1 MKNMKYKWIKKLTT
15 GMVILIAAGGMSGCQ
30 KAATPENLFRDLAV
44 NMTAVESAT
53 ENQIVSLQMGEGESA
68 VSQESNLDI
77 EMTRDPAAVHRKGQ
91 QKTDMAGKEET
102 QELESYQ
109 VEEDG
114 KTVIYSGTD
123 EAWEKNDADET
134 DQEKTAS
141 EQGNE
146 ESTASDEKTE
156 DASDKEVV
164 LFDGIENL
172 SGLFTMSQEL
182 ADVNNE
188 ECFELTGK
196 ISGTQFQ
203 ETFMDTLVTLLGED
217 SSDLSG
223 WNLKA
228 ETGED
233 EAKKKQMDEIS
244 IDCTLD
250 IYRSNILPAKITFNL
265 TDYLKAADEDNA
277 QVSAYTLELTFVS
290 YNDTKKIKVPKSVME
305 SAKDNTGDA
314 ADAEDASDGAVED
327 EQQQKD
333 SADKSVTSKGIQ
345 SDVEGAAAQSEELG
359 ASWNSY
365 TVQINDKVL
374 TLPCTI
380 AELESAGLTFDEK
393 SLPLDYEIK
402 AGDYQNAWFKDDSRN
417 TIMVDLINTGED
429 DKEAKDCLVGG
440 IYVEQYSLKNDS
452 LTVTFPGDIQ
462 LGMSIDTVLAAYGD
476 TVQNTEGDLVNVYN
490 WYEDGSYYNSCEIDT
505 NSTDG
510 TVTMMGISRFEMKK
524 W

>member
-1 MKNMKYKWIKKLTT
+1 ML
-15 GMVILIAAGGMSGCQ
+15 VLITIGGLSGCQ
-30 KAATPENLFRDLAV
+30 KAAIPENLFRDLVV

-53 ENQIVSLQMGEGESA
+53 ENQIVSLQMGEGENT

-77 EMTRDPAAVHRKGQ
+77 EMTRDPVAIHRKGQ
-91 QKTDMAGKEET
+91 QKTDMGGSEET
-102 QELESYQ
+102 QNLESYQ
-109 VEEDG
+109 VEEEG

-141 EQGNE
+141 EQGDT

-156 DASDKEVV
+156 DASDKEVM
-164 LFDGIENL
+164 LFDGIQDL

-182 ADVNNE
+182 SDINNE

-203 ETFMDTLVTLLGED
+203 ETFMDTLVALLGED

-233 EAKKKQMDEIS
+233 EAKKQQMDAVS
-244 IDCTLD
+244 VDCTLD
-250 IYRSNILPAKITFNL
+250 IYRSNILPAKITFDL
-265 TDYLKAADEDNA
+265 TDYLKAADEENA
-277 QVSAYTLELTFVS
+277 QVSSYTLELTFIS
-290 YNDTKKIKVPKSVME
+290 YNDTKKIKVPKSVTE
-305 SAKDNTGDA
+305 SAKDNTADAVQAEDA
-314 ADAEDASDGAVED
+314 ADGAAEAENQTD
-327 EQQQKD
+327 D
-333 SADKSVTSKGIQ
+333 SVDKAVTSNGIQ
-345 SDVEGAAAQSEELG
+345 SDVDGAAAQSEELG
-359 ASWNSY
+359 ATWNSY

-380 AELESAGLTFDEK
+380 ADLEGAGLTFDEK
-393 SLPLDYEIK
+393 SLPSDYEIK
-402 AGDYQNAWFKDDSRN
+402 AGDYQNAWFKDDSKN
-417 TIMVDLINTGED
+417 TVMVDLINTGED

-452 LTVTFPGDIQ
+452 LTVTFPGGIQ
-462 LGMSIDTVLAAYGD
+462 LGTSINTVLAAYGE

-505 NSTDG
+505 NSADG

-524 W
+524 